1 MSEASGSP
9 VVAPAPRRSFTPR
22 AVALGL
28 ALVVV
33 FAVAAPV
40 NDWVVGNTYL
50 YCHYLPPG
58 VLLVVLLLALVVN
71 PLLGRRRFASG
82 EMVVAVAMLLALGG
96 VCSNGFAR
104 LWTQMASGPARR
116 LPATAGME
124 AIAPRDGP
132 ALLPEGFFVGVP
144 ADRPIDANDAEH
156 RLVIDGFYDGLRA
169 EARVEH
175 RATVT
180 WRDAA
185 GVERTQPALG
195 GAVARAAAPGTFLDL
210 DAEPGRSLTGLRPG
224 ESTLFG
230 GATLAV
236 LAVVPP
242 AIPWHAWWPVFLRW
256 LPLVAGALVACIAV
270 AALVRD
276 QWVVNERLPFPI
288 AEFLFGFLA
297 DPDPEP
303 GRRLPP
309 ILRQRAFWIGVA
321 IAAIVLGSQGL
332 EKLGLLPV
340 SIATQVSL
348 HKAADT
354 PELKN
359 IYQWWAVFGPR
370 VFLSIAALT
379 FFLPLDLGFSLWFFF
394 LLTGFAY
401 YVLRLAGVP
410 IERADAAPAGVGGF
424 AMQALLILWLG
435 RAHYLGAIKAALG
448 LGRAELRPLAPYV
461 WALFIGVGAMGV
473 TLVAAGAR
481 IDHAALAVVAFLG
494 FTLVLA
500 RLVAEAGIP
509 FVQMPIGW
517 FVSQTVFSLTGFALP
532 VAALAPLT
540 LIGLGL
546 LPDSRENLLPY
557 AVQAEY
563 LGHRAGVPRRRLSLA
578 MGLVAIAGAAA
589 CAAVMITIYY
599 RHEHVVDGWPLDSLM
614 SDNLGPLARGAE
626 GQDGAIYQRAWIGY
640 AVGAILVGVVGVGRL
655 LFAWWPLHPLGLLIV
670 PAFSTWI
677 IWASF
682 LVGWAVKAAVMRYG
696 GVGVYQRLKPFAA
709 GLIAGEAA
717 MAALFL
723 IVGLARHA
731 LGYGVTNLPKF
742 LPG

>member
-1 MSEASGSP
+1 MSDLPP
-9 VVAPAPRRSFTPR
+9 VQRAFTVRS
-22 AVALGL
+22 VALGVGL
-28 ALVVV
+28 VAL
-33 FAVAAPV
+33 FAIAAPV
-40 NDWVVGNTYL
+40 NDWMVGNTYL

-58 VLLVVLLLALVVN
+58 VLMVVLTLALVVN

-116 LPATAGME
+116 LPASAGLE

-132 ALLPEGFFVGVP
+132 AQLPAGFFIGVP
-144 ADRPIDANDAEH
+144 TDRPIDANDPEH
-156 RLVIDGFYDGLRA
+156 RLVIDGFHDGLRA
-169 EARVEH
+169 DPRVEH
-175 RATVT
+175 RALVT

-185 GVERTQPALG
+185 GVQRTQPALG
-195 GAVARAAAPGTFLDL
+195 GAVARQTPPGTFLDL
-210 DAEPGRSLTGLRPG
+210 DAAPGLALVGLRPG
-224 ESTLFG
+224 DSTVVA
-230 GATLAV
+230 GATLTVVAV
-236 LAVVPP
+236 EPP
-242 AIPWHAWWPVFLRW
+242 GIPWHAWWPAFLRW
-256 LPLVAGALVACIAV
+256 LPLIAGALVALIAI

-276 QWVVNERLPFPI
+276 QWVVHERLPYPI
-288 AEFLFGFLA
+288 ADFLYGFLK
-297 DPDPEP
+297 DPDP

-309 ILRQRAFWIGVA
+309 ILCSRLFWIGVA
-321 IAAIVLGSQGL
+321 VAAVILGSQGL
-332 EKLGLLPV
+332 EKMGLLPV
-340 SIATQVSL
+340 SITTQISL

-359 IYQWWAVFGPR
+359 VFQWWAVFGPR
-370 VFLSIAALT
+370 LFLSIAALT

-394 LLTGFAY
+394 LLTGFSY

-435 RAHYLGAIKAALG
+435 RTHYLGAIKAALG
-448 LGRAELRPLAPYV
+448 LGRPELRPVAPYV
-461 WALFIGVGAMGV
+461 WALFAGVAAIGL

-481 IDHAALAVVAFLG
+481 PDHAALAVIAFLG

-517 FVSQTVFSLTGFALP
+517 FVSQTVFSLTGFAVP
-532 VAALAPLT
+532 VAALAPLM

-578 MGLVAIAGAAA
+578 MAMVAIGGAAA
-589 CAAVMITIYY
+589 CAAVMIAIYY
-599 RHEHVVDGWPLDSLM
+599 RHEHVTDTWPLDTLM
-614 SDNLGPLARGAE
+614 GNNIEPLARGAA
-626 GQDGAIYQRAWIGY
+626 GQDGAVYGRAWLAYG
-640 AVGAILVGVVGVGRL
+640 VGALLVGIVGVGRM

-670 PAFSTWI
+670 PAFSTWL
-677 IWASF
+677 IWGSF
-682 LVGWAVKAAVMRYG
+682 LVGWAAKAAVMRYG
-696 GVGVYQRLKPFAA
+696 GVGVYQRVKPFAA

-723 IVGLARHA
+723 IVGLVRYA
-731 LGYGVTNLPKF
+731 LGHGVSGLPRF